1 MEALANERNPGL
13 REQRVS
19 QQASAKSLE
28 RHGPIDSDRQP
39 FRDLQGLVP
48 SLASSYPRYSYA
60 ARNRVPVWC
69 SIIAASGSMCGA
81 IAQNYK
87 LPRGSDSSIL
97 YGVLPRDYFKRDQ
110 LWGPLLG
117 STAEIAQCGFSTCT
131 ILTGGTSPLTYGPML
146 ASSSSLNTRWPC
158 KSAQAVGDGAQPL
171 QPKPR
176 LCV

>member
-69 SIIAASGSMCGA
+69 SIIAASGSMCGT

-117 STAEIAQCGFSTCT
+117 STAEIAQCGFAVDLWSHVSVIIIPQHQMALQICPSCWRWSST
-131 ILTGGTSPLTYGPML
+131 PP
-146 ASSSSLNTRWPC
+146 A
-158 KSAQAVGDGAQPL
+158 
-171 QPKPR
+171 
-176 LCV
+176 